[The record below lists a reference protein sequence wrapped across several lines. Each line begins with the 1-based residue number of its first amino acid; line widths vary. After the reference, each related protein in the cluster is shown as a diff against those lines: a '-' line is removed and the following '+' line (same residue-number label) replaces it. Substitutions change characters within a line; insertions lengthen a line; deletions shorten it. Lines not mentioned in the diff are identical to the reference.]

1 MIILSH
7 IANVHSGLT
16 FRGSLKQAGTGAVAA
31 VQMKDIG
38 DGMLDSPQGL
48 ARLNAADVPPRYLLG
63 AGDLVFRSR
72 GFDNS
77 FALVTS
83 TLETATTIAPM
94 MFLRIHDHARA
105 WPEYLHWWLNRPAI
119 RRLIDERAQGGT
131 IRMIPAGA
139 LADLPVDLPPIPRQR
154 AIVALARL
162 SQAESTLLHQIEEN
176 RRAWLDAKL
185 AALAAAAP
193 QNEPQPP

>member
-1 MIILSH
+1 MITLSL
-7 IANVHSGLT
+7 IADVHSGLT
-16 FRGSLKQAGTGAVAA
+16 FRGSLKQAVAGAVAA

-38 DGMLDSPQGL
+38 DGMLDSSQGL
-48 ARLNAADVPPRYLLG
+48 ARLNAADVQPRFLLG

-72 GFDNS
+72 GLVNS

-83 TLETATTIAPM
+83 TLEMASTIAPM
-94 MFLRIHDHARA
+94 MFLRIHDQARV
-105 WPEYLHWWLNRPAI
+105 WPDYLHWWLNRPAS

-139 LADLPVDLPPIPRQR
+139 LADLPVDLPPMARQR

-162 SQAESTLLHQIEEN
+162 SQAESSLMRQIEEK
-176 RRAWLDAKL
+176 RRLGLDAKL
-185 AALAAAAP
+185 GALASRT
-193 QNEPQPP
+193 E

>member
-1 MIILSH
+1 MISLSH

-16 FRGSLKQAGTGAVAA
+16 FRGSLKQAGAGAVAA

-38 DGMLDSPQGL
+38 DGVLDSPQGL
-48 ARLNAADVPPRYLLG
+48 ARLNAADVPSRYLLG
-63 AGDLVFRSR
+63 TGDLVFRSR
-72 GFDNS
+72 GLDNS

-83 TLETATTIAPM
+83 SLEMATTIAPM
-94 MFLRIHDHARA
+94 MFLRIHDHQRV
-105 WPEYLHWWLNRPAI
+105 WPAYLHWWLNRPAI

-131 IRMIPAGA
+131 IRMIPGGA
-139 LADLPVDLPPIPRQR
+139 LADLPVDLPPMERQR

-162 SQAESTLLHQIEEN
+162 SQAESSLLHQIEQN

-185 AALAAAAP
+185 AALAAVAP
-193 QNEPQPP
+193 QNETQAP

>member
-1 MIILSH
+1 MVTLSH
-7 IANVHSGLT
+7 IANVHTGLT
-16 FRGSLKQAGTGAVAA
+16 FRGSLKQAGAGAVAA

-38 DGMLDSPQGL
+38 DGMLDSSQGL

-72 GFDNS
+72 GLDNS

-83 TLETATTIAPM
+83 ALEMATTIAPM
-94 MFLRIHDHARA
+94 MFLRIHDHERV

-131 IRMIPAGA
+131 IRMIPAGT
-139 LADLPVDLPPIPRQR
+139 LADLPVDLPPMPRQR
-154 AIVALARL
+154 AIAALARL
-162 SQAESTLLHQIEEN
+162 SQAESILMQRIEER

-185 AALAAAAP
+185 AAVASIDP
-193 QNEPQPP
+193 HNEPQTP